1 MEPVLGIEPG
11 SLPYQ
16 GSTLPLSYTDM
27 SYPKRDSNSHAF
39 RHLLLRQACLPFHH
53 SGM

>member
-27 SYPKRDSNSHAF
+27 LYPEQESNLHSLGTAF
-39 RHLLLRQACLPFHH
+39 
-53 SGM
+53 